1 MTTFTVLQEQSMLLY
16 VIAGLLI
23 VLIVVGIGVWLRL
36 GEVRDSLAGK
46 ASSRHEPK
54 VATWRDRPVQER
66 PSGFSDVR
74 VSDDAERKMRA
85 GSQQAA
91 PQQAA
96 PQQSPGPKTSAYDGG
111 KPPQDIEGGS
121 R

>member
-36 GEVRDSLAGK
+36 GEVRL
-46 ASSRHEPK
+46 
-54 VATWRDRPVQER
+54 
-66 PSGFSDVR
+66 SGRQGFEQARTEGSDV
-74 VSDDAERKMRA
+74 EGPPGA
-85 GSQQAA
+85 GA
-91 PQQAA
+91 PVRFLRR
-96 PQQSPGPKTSAYDGG
+96 
-111 KPPQDIEGGS
+111 EGV